1 MPINNLQSGESVAQ
15 QQRRQENP
23 PRTASETTG
32 EQAPVLQVR
41 ALLGQIR
48 SDLDSLRN
56 SIAGSLRIPD
66 SLKQTLDSLAETNGS
81 LARMLDTL
89 GQRID
94 NLERAVM
101 NPTTR
106 MPELDKDWVEMV
118 AKTIAARTA
127 KQFDKRA
134 EEVLNQ
140 RLADTAKQ
148 LDKIVANAERM
159 ATKKTRRSLFKKQK
173 KNKNKPAPHGAEKG

>member
-1 MPINNLQSGESVAQ
+1 
-15 QQRRQENP
+15 
-23 PRTASETTG
+23 
-32 EQAPVLQVR
+32 
-41 ALLGQIR
+41 
-48 SDLDSLRN
+48 
-56 SIAGSLRIPD
+56 
-66 SLKQTLDSLAETNGS
+66 
-81 LARMLDTL
+81 MLDTL

-118 AKTIAARTA
+118 AKTIAARAA

-148 LDKIVANAERM
+148 LDRIVANAERM

-173 KNKNKPAPHGAEKG
+173 KNKNKHAPHGAEKG